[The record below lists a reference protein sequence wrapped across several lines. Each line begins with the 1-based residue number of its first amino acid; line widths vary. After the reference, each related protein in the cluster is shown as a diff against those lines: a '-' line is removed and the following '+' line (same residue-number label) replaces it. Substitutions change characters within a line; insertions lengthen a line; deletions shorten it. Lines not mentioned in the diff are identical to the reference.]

1 MLDSRVVLDLVQDKF
16 CACFRQVSWLG
27 KFVWYMALTRLF
39 VFWDRYRL
47 LLVYELNRLASVCG
61 IFAYAGCVW
70 TWAGFSMLQ
79 VLGWMLTVCI
89 FCDIGILA
97 QSGFLELSI
106 SSFLL
111 LLQFYICFFL
121 SFSLLVFW
129 RLRLVQTLASLLEPS
144 YWADLQSFLALF
156 CFSDWLCCVLLPNLS
171 NTELMLLLAFALLSY
186 CSCIFH
192 VLLCLK
198 PKPVSLNTFLSLF
211 LSLVQYLAYYIA
223 WHVLLLKK

>member
-1 MLDSRVVLDLVQDKF
+1 MLDSRVVLDLVQGKF

-47 LLVYELNRLASVCG
+47 LLVYELKRLASVCG

-97 QSGFLELSI
+97 QSGFLALSPFFFCCCCNFIFFFFVFQPLGLLAPKTCSNFGI
-106 SSFLL
+106 SSWTKLL
-111 LLQFYICFFL
+111 G
-121 SFSLLVFW
+121 
-129 RLRLVQTLASLLEPS
+129 RLAK
-144 YWADLQSFLALF
+144 FLALF

-192 VLLCLK
+192 VLPCLK
-198 PKPVSLNTFLSLF
+198 PKPISLNTFLSLF